1 MLFVYNQ
8 FVSGI
13 DEVQRPNLEVSMSMD
28 AKMYV
33 FLLSLIFIFIFTKN
47 HLKRCFLFVLFVS
60 GENELL
66 KSRSH

>member
-8 FVSGI
+8 FVSGN

-33 FLLSLIFIFIFTKN
+33 FLLSLIF
-47 HLKRCFLFVLFVS
+47 FLFLRRRILKGAFCLFYLSVVEMS
-60 GENELL
+60 C
-66 KSRSH
+66 